1 MNVLP
6 DPKYN
11 PDLHGFVTSK
21 TRLERGIT
29 MAKFL
34 GAYGD
39 KTSLNHITNE
49 SVRKRIAR
57 NLTLHARAINMVNGN
72 TNRFNDVRIIV
83 SEGIYNRQALSDFGS
98 REMIEKAFGE
108 LVYYQVI
115 DTDGKIDFEKTFD
128 VAEYWKDHIKFKELV
143 LDYDEYN
150 TDGSLTAQIGLTMP
164 IVPTS
169 YDIIDSDFK
178 QKINTVFNNNIF
190 TKNELTEI
198 IPR

>member
-34 GAYGD
+34 GSYGD

-49 SVRKRIAR
+49 SVRKQIAR

-72 TNRFNDVRIIV
+72 TNRFDDVKIIV

-98 REMIEKAFGE
+98 IEMIQKAFGE

-128 VAEYWKDHIKFKELV
+128 VAEYWKDHIKFEELI

-150 TDGSLTAQIGLTMP
+150 PDRSLTGQIGLLMP

-169 YDIIDSDFK
+169 YDIIDSKFR
-178 QKINTVFNNNIF
+178 QKIKTVFNNNIF